1 MWVLESNHEDWN
13 RTHRENTM
21 KLACT
26 MALAVLITGVSFS
39 ADAAGT
45 PEQRRAC
52 RADAMKFCREFVPN
66 VRKVTSCMERN
77 MRRLSPACQAQFK

>member
-1 MWVLESNHEDWN
+1 
-13 RTHRENTM
+13 M

-26 MALAVLITGVSFS
+26 ILLAALIAGMSFS

-66 VRKVTSCMERN
+66 VHKITSCMERN
-77 MRRLSPACQAQFK
+77 VRRLTPACRAQFR

>member
-1 MWVLESNHEDWN
+1 
-13 RTHRENTM
+13 M
-21 KLACT
+21 KPICT
-26 MALAVLITGVSFS
+26 MLLAALVAGVSFS

-66 VRKVTSCMERN
+66 VRKITGCMEHN
-77 MRRLSPACQAQFK
+77 ILRLSPACRSQFK

>member
-1 MWVLESNHEDWN
+1 
-13 RTHRENTM
+13 M
-21 KLACT
+21 KFACT
-26 MALAVLITGVSFS
+26 IALTALIAGVSFS

-66 VRKVTSCMERN
+66 VQKITTCMERN
-77 MRRLSPACQAQFK
+77 VRRLSPPCRSQFR

>member
-1 MWVLESNHEDWN
+1 
-13 RTHRENTM
+13 M

-26 MALAVLITGVSFS
+26 ILLAALIAGMSFS

-52 RADAMKFCREFVPN
+52 RADAMKFCREFVPS
-66 VRKVTSCMERN
+66 VRKITSCMERN
-77 MRRLSPACQAQFK
+77 VRRLSPTCRAQFR